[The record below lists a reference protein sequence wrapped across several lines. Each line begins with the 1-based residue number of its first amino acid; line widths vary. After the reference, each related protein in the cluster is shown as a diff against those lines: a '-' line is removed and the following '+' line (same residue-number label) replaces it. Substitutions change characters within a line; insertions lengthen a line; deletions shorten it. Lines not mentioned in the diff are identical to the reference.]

1 MARRQSA
8 NVAVSWLSRTTRNR
22 NASASGDPI
31 LHGVIVTADDQTG
44 RATGIE
50 RLSLSLDA
58 LETLAADLPDEK
70 AAAGRG

>member
-1 MARRQSA
+1 
-8 NVAVSWLSRTTRNR
+8 VV
-22 NASASGDPI
+22 
-31 LHGVIVTADDQTG
+31 VTADDATG

-58 LETLAADLPDEK
+58 LEKLAATLPDEK